1 MSNPVLIRLF
11 DAQSTLYLV
20 VAFGVL
26 TLATGVALLL
36 GRHNRYTSYLR
47 YLWIMALGVAV
58 AETVSLTPAVWILAV
73 LSFWMLREYFSLVE
87 IRIQDRLGILGA
99 YLSIPFMTYFIQTD
113 WYGMFIISIPVYAFL
128 AMPLLVSLGGT
139 QYRGTVFS
147 IGVIDLGL
155 FLCVY
160 CIGHVAYLISLSTW
174 WAAMFVACVAVCDLL
189 CRLRY
194 GRAPKYWQRL
204 LIWYGASA
212 VCAVGVTFALSQMTG
227 IPAKHN
233 LILGLLIPAL
243 VVAGQHTL
251 MYVERDLS
259 IEESPRAGHGQIL
272 DNLKSLF
279 YAGPVVF
286 HYLRYFVL

>member
-1 MSNPVLIRLF
+1 VSNPILIRLF
-11 DAQSTLYLV
+11 DSSTLYLI

-26 TLATGVALLL
+26 TLATGVALLV

-47 YLWIMALGVAV
+47 YVWVLALSVAV
-58 AETVSLTPAVWILAV
+58 AETVSLTAAVWILAV

-87 IRIQDRLGILGA
+87 VRIQDRLGILGA
-99 YLSIPFMTYFIQTD
+99 YLSIPFMTYFIQVD

-128 AMPLLVSLGGT
+128 AMPLLISLGGT
-139 QYRGTVFS
+139 EYRGTVFS

-160 CIGHVAYLISLSTW
+160 CVGHIGYLISLSTW
-174 WAAMFVACVAVCDLL
+174 WAAMLVACVAVCDML
-189 CRLRY
+189 CRLGR

-204 LIWYGASA
+204 LVWYGASA
-212 VCAVGVTFALSQMTG
+212 VCALGVTFGLAPMTG

-233 LILGLLIPAL
+233 LVLGLMIPAL
-243 VVAGQHTL
+243 VVAGHHTL
-251 MYVERDLS
+251 MHVERDLG

-279 YAGPVVF
+279 YAGPVAF
-286 HYLRYFVL
+286 HYLRYFIL